1 MPTNNSKS
9 TPTPTTN
16 DTSSSAPEALASPH
30 PIEPTA
36 FAAILQGRRAMLAAL
51 PEKDVLRR
59 IRLDPSVAFEI
70 AMAGAEKVSAFRGAL
85 IAQFGDAV
93 GPLLDDIRPAAAAA
107 KQADV
112 ELHMSEDSTNLAA
125 LHREVMAS
133 YNLLITDASSL
144 VNRGHLPP
152 GSLDRVRNLVGYRPT
167 VESLM
172 GLVLVLREHWDRIQG
187 RGPIT
192 VADVD
197 AGERVAYRM
206 SEALSGREHGVLRA
220 PAAETR
226 VRALSDL
233 VQKHDEVRRM
243 MRFLR
248 WKEDD
253 ADDIVPSLFIGR
265 GRRASSD
272 AVDSPANEVSGNDA
286 NRSED
291 DADDDSNLGPSP
303 AEPSPNNGG
312 PPFVT

>member
-1 MPTNNSKS
+1 MPANNSKS
-9 TPTPTTN
+9 TPTN
-16 DTSSSAPEALASPH
+16 DTSFSAPEAQASPQA
-30 PIEPTA
+30 IEPTA
-36 FAAILQGRRAMLAAL
+36 FAAILDGRRAMLAAI
-51 PEKDVLRR
+51 PEKDILRR
-59 IRLDPSVAFEI
+59 IRLDPGVAFEI
-70 AMAGAEKVSAFRGAL
+70 ATAGAEKVSAFRGAL

-112 ELHMSEDSTNLAA
+112 EFHMSEDTTNLAA

-133 YNLLITDASSL
+133 YNLLVTDANSL

-172 GLVLVLREHWDRIQG
+172 GLVLVLRENWDRVQG

-192 VADVD
+192 VADLNE
-197 AGERVAYRM
+197 GERVAYRM
-206 SEALSGREHGVLRA
+206 SEALSGREHGVQRA

-233 VQKHDEVRRM
+233 AQKYDEVRRM

-253 ADDIVPSLFIGR
+253 ADEIVPSLFIGR

-272 AVDSPANEVSGNDA
+272 AVDGPANEVSGNDA
-286 NRSED
+286 NPSED
-291 DADDDSNLGPSP
+291 DTEDSNLPSP

-312 PPFVT
+312 PPFVS